1 MKWIPRKP
9 DKDANKLCMILET
22 RGFIARL
29 MFVKLLSNCQLE
41 LLSLDGVL
49 TPNATNFGKVSE
61 RLSIARLVKQNHR
74 LTQT

>member
-1 MKWIPRKP
+1 MWTGQRIDKFYELLVKESLSSGDIDEMDTKKL

-41 LLSLDGVL
+41 LLS
-49 TPNATNFGKVSE
+49 
-61 RLSIARLVKQNHR
+61 
-74 LTQT
+74 

>member
-74 LTQT
+74 L

>member
-1 MKWIPRKP
+1 MKWIPRKQ

-49 TPNATNFGKVSE
+49 TPSATNSGKVSE
-61 RLSIARLVKQNHR
+61 RPLIARFVKQHCK
-74 LTQT
+74 L

>member
-9 DKDANKLCMILET
+9 DKDANKLCMISET
-22 RGFIARL
+22 HGFIVRL

-49 TPNATNFGKVSE
+49 TPNATNLGKVSE
-61 RLSIARLVKQNHR
+61 RILVARFVKQNH
-74 LTQT
+74 